1 MSQYQDE
8 ELGRQRV
15 LKKWNT
21 NFRLEQLD
29 YWHFQMFRCSRK
41 VSLVRRKTSCFTVT
55 FQRDF
60 PEPFCKWKATQTSLD
75 SRAAGTCLF
84 LPSFVLH
91 FEKERET
98 EIAASAF
105 RNFIWRHF
113 LNVCHTFD
121 ISR

>member
-1 MSQYQDE
+1 MEHEFPFGTTGLLAFSDVP
-8 ELGRQRV
+8 L
-15 LKKWNT
+15 L
-21 NFRLEQLD
+21 
-29 YWHFQMFRCSRK
+29 
-41 VSLVRRKTSCFTVT
+41 
-55 FQRDF
+55 
-60 PEPFCKWKATQTSLD
+60 PEPFCKWKATQTSVD